1 MARNLSDPR
10 TGLDRFFR
18 ALGRAAGEVAPVAE
32 EQASLFVNLDTSF
45 TALASIARP
54 YPAGDDHR
62 GADLR
67 GGRHPRLPAPAP
79 VHPQQ
84 HRACSGSCDLEW
96 RCCRARRRCWPT
108 PSRPAP
114 RSCPRRFRPT
124 RTWPT
129 CSRRSPTSRTTRSCV
144 RASTS
149 SRGSRASLKPTLNFL
164 TPAQTVC
171 NYATLWFRNAASLLS
186 EGDSNGN
193 WQRFQIIS
201 APTDEDLTLGPN
213 NEGGPSSAPAN
224 GPTRINHLHNN
235 PYPNSAAPGQTRECE
250 AGNERYLQTIGQTI
264 LTNQPGNQGTKTS
277 GQKGINAAAAG
288 VTP

>member
-1 MARNLSDPR
+1 
-10 TGLDRFFR
+10 
-18 ALGRAAGEVAPVAE
+18 
-32 EQASLFVNLDTSF
+32 VNLDTSF
-45 TALASIARP
+45 SALASIARP
-54 YPAGDDHR
+54 YLQETITEAPISEAVAIRDFPR
-62 GADLR
+62 QRPFIRNNTALFRELR
-67 GGRHPRLPAPAP
+67 PGVAVLPSAAP
-79 VHPQQ
+79 VLADAFEAGTDVLPKTIQTNE
-84 HRACSGSCDLEW
+84 DLADVFEALADFSDDPLV
-96 RCCRARRRCWPT
+96 RQGIDQLTRV
-108 PSRPAP
+108 SR
-114 RSCPRRFRPT
+114 
-124 RTWPT
+124 
-129 CSRRSPTSRTTRSCV
+129 
-144 RASTS
+144 
-149 SRGSRASLKPTLNFL
+149 SLKPTLNFL

-201 APTDEDLTLGPN
+201 APTNDDLTLGPN